1 MYQRILV
8 PYDGSAN
15 GKRALQEAIHLAQD
29 QHARLR
35 VIHVLEEM
43 PWQISCSTLAPIDIG
58 PVEEA
63 WEQAGREIINGAS
76 KLTQEA
82 GVAAEVQLIE
92 TLTEGPTRAIM
103 EDVRR
108 WQPDLIV
115 MGTHGRHGLERM
127 FIGSVAE
134 GVVRLADV
142 PVLLIHGQES
152 RLAQLPVNSG
162 P

>member
-1 MYQRILV
+1 VYQRILV
-8 PYDGSAN
+8 PYDGSDN
-15 GKRALQEAIHLAQD
+15 GKRALQEAIRLAKD

-43 PWQISCSTLAPIDIG
+43 PWQISSSTLAPIDIG

-63 WEQAGREIINGAS
+63 WEQAGKEIIEGAA
-76 KLTQEA
+76 KLTQAA
-82 GVAAEVQLIE
+82 GVTAETQLIE
-92 TLTEGPTRAIM
+92 TLTEAPGRAIM
-103 EDVRR
+103 EEVGR

-134 GVVRLADV
+134 RVVRLADV
-142 PVLLIHGQES
+142 PVLLIHGQEGK
-152 RLAQLPVNSG
+152 LAQ
-162 P
+162 

>member
-8 PYDGSAN
+8 PFDGSDN
-15 GKRALQEAIHLAQD
+15 GKRALQEAVHLAQD

-35 VIHVLEEM
+35 VIHVLEEI
-43 PWQISCSTLAPIDIG
+43 PWQISCSTVAPIDIG
-58 PVEEA
+58 AVEEA
-63 WEQAGREIINGAS
+63 WEQAGKQIIDEAS
-76 KLTQEA
+76 KLTQAA
-82 GVAAEVQLIE
+82 GVAAETQLIE
-92 TLTEGPTRAIM
+92 TLTEAPTRAIM

-134 GVVRLADV
+134 GVVRLANV
-142 PVLLIHGQES
+142 PVLLIHGPES
-152 RLAQLPVNSG
+152 RPAPSPAHANR
-162 P
+162 